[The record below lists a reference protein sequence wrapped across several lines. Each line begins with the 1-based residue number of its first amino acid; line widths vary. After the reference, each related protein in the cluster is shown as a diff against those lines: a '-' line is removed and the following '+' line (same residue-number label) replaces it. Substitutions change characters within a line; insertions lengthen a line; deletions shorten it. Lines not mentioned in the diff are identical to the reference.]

1 MGRNFAEA
9 LSTVEGLD
17 IEGAIIMHL
26 QSNHYPPIP
35 VEMVTPCIQA
45 INCYNDRESMD
56 TEISL
61 PEIDGFQIS
70 YKGRTTAPA
79 WAIIQQHHLDAWLI
93 EDDEPIWD
101 DEDQDHGGQ
110 YVEKV

>member
-1 MGRNFAEA
+1 MGRTFADA
-9 LSTVEGLD
+9 LSTATGLD
-17 IEGAIIMHL
+17 IEGAIAIHL

-45 INCYNDRESMD
+45 INCYNNRADMN
-56 TEISL
+56 TPIGL

-70 YKGRTTAPA
+70 YKGKTTAPA

-101 DEDQDHGGQ
+101 DED
-110 YVEKV
+110 

>member
-9 LSTVEGLD
+9 LASAEGLD

-26 QSNHYPPIP
+26 QSNHYPPVP
-35 VEMVTPCIQA
+35 AEMAQPCIDA
-45 INCYNDRESMD
+45 ITCYNNRESLD

-61 PEIDGFQIS
+61 PKVNGFQIT
-70 YKGRTTAPA
+70 YKGSTTAPA
-79 WAIIQQHHLDAWLI
+79 WSIIAQHHLDPWLI

-101 DEDQDHGGQ
+101 DEDQDHGRQ
-110 YVEKV
+110 HLEKV